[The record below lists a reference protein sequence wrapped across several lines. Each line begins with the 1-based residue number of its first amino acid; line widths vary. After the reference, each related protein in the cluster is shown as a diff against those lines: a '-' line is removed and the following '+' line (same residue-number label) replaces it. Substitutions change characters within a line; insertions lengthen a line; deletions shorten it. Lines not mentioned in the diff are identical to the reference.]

1 MKKDWWDF
9 YKFILL
15 LQKSEMFVDTTNAA
29 IVKKNV
35 KPVINQERNESRFT
49 WRNVTAAL
57 A

>member
-1 MKKDWWDF
+1 
-9 YKFILL
+9 
-15 LQKSEMFVDTTNAA
+15 MFVDTTNAA